1 MQSPMMIAFVQSR
14 GNEWQRDQPPE
25 HRQAPVAHPG
35 RSPIADSPVI
45 RIGFVV
51 LLLGALLALTSGIAS
66 ATAVPTCLSQAA
78 GASIRPDLPAPLLG
92 ACRRA
97 RPVHPPPAAADAT
110 SFRIDLPELEALWA
124 VVFELVP
131 SVAEIITGIQPT
143 R

>member
-1 MQSPMMIAFVQSR
+1 MQSPMMIAFVQFR
-14 GNEWQRDQPPE
+14 EKVWQRDQPPE

-45 RIGFVV
+45 RIAFAA
-51 LLLGALLALTSGIAS
+51 LLLGALLALASGIAS
-66 ATAVPTCLSQAA
+66 ATSVPTCFSQRA

-92 ACRRA
+92 ACRGP

-110 SFRIDLPELEALWA
+110 SFRIDLLELEALWA
-124 VVFELVP
+124 VVFELIP
-131 SVAEIITGIQPT
+131 SVAEITGIQPT